1 MKYSINSNMSEKVN
15 KYKLGLNVI
24 KTEIKSIPVS
34 PGIYKMIDENGEVLY
49 VGKAKNL
56 KKRVSSYSKLNN
68 QSQRILNMISLVRKV
83 ELSITNTEA
92 EALLLESNVIKAN
105 KPKFNILLKDDKS
118 FPSIL
123 LTSNHDFPQIKKH
136 RGRKSQKGYYFG
148 PFSSAGSVNRSLDAL
163 QKGFLLRNCTDNVF
177 KLTTKPCLQYQI
189 KRCTAPCV
197 GLVSRE
203 DYQIQVD
210 QAKNF
215 LNGDSDKI
223 KEIFAEK
230 MQEYSSNL
238 DFENAAVWRNK
249 IRALT
254 SIQSFQS
261 VNINEIGNVDI
272 IAVYRKLNKTSI
284 NISFMRN
291 GSNFGDHNFFL
302 SHPLE
307 VKINEIML
315 EFLGQFYENKIPP
328 KEIIVSHEPKDK
340 SLLIEALSLL
350 SNYQIRIHSPK
361 KGIKKKLVNISMTN
375 AKTSLNRKISN
386 NEKIFNNLAELKKIF
401 NLNKDI
407 YRIEI
412 YDNSHIQGKF
422 AVGAMVVFNKDGFD
436 KSSYRKYNL
445 TINENISGGN
455 DFGMMQEVFSRRFKN
470 FDNAKNNNP
479 LPDLILVDGGRGHLN
494 TVSEILTNFKLD
506 KIKICAVSKGK
517 ERNAGVEKFHL
528 LGQKS
533 FTLEK
538 NSSIMFFLQKLR
550 DEAHR
555 FAITSHRIRRKQ
567 SISYNPI
574 NEIDGIGKVRKMALL
589 KYFGS
594 AREVS
599 RASIED
605 LKKVNGISNNAAR
618 KIYDYFTNK

>member
-1 MKYSINSNMSEKVN
+1 MSEIVN
-15 KYKLGLNVI
+15 KYKFGLNVI
-24 KTEIKSIPVS
+24 KKEIKSIPVS

-83 ELSITNTEA
+83 ELSITSTEA

-197 GLVSRE
+197 GLVSRK

-261 VNINEIGNVDI
+261 VNINGIGNVDI

-350 SNYQIRIHSPK
+350 SNHQIRIHSPK

-375 AKTSLNRKISN
+375 AKTSLNRKISD

-517 ERNAGVEKFHL
+517 ERNAGEEKFHL

>member
-1 MKYSINSNMSEKVN
+1 MSEIVN
-15 KYKLGLNVI
+15 KYKFGLNVI
-24 KTEIKSIPVS
+24 KKEIKSIPVS

-197 GLVSRE
+197 GFVSKK

-350 SNYQIRIHSPK
+350 SNHQIRIYSPK

-375 AKTSLNRKISN
+375 AKTSLNRKISD

-517 ERNAGVEKFHL
+517 ERNAGEEKFHL

-555 FAITSHRIRRKQ
+555 FAVTSHRIRRKQ

-618 KIYDYFTNK
+618 KIYDYFTSK

>member
-1 MKYSINSNMSEKVN
+1 MSEIVN
-15 KYKLGLNVI
+15 KYKFGLNVI
-24 KTEIKSIPVS
+24 KKEIKSIPVS

-197 GLVSRE
+197 GLVSRK

-350 SNYQIRIHSPK
+350 SNHQIRIHSPK

-375 AKTSLNRKISN
+375 AKTSLNRKISD

-401 NLNKDI
+401 NLTKNI

-517 ERNAGVEKFHL
+517 ERNAGEEKFHL

>member
-1 MKYSINSNMSEKVN
+1 MSEIVN
-15 KYKLGLNVI
+15 KYKFGLNVI
-24 KTEIKSIPVS
+24 KKEIKSIPVS

-197 GLVSRE
+197 GLVSRK

-302 SHPLE
+302 SHSLE
-307 VKINEIML
+307 VKIDEILL
-315 EFLGQFYENKIPP
+315 EFLSQFYENKIPP

-350 SNYQIRIHSPK
+350 SNHQIRIHSPK

-375 AKTSLNRKISN
+375 AKTSLNRKISD

-517 ERNAGVEKFHL
+517 ERNAGEEKFHL

-594 AREVS
+594 AKEVS

>member
-1 MKYSINSNMSEKVN
+1 MSEIVN
-15 KYKLGLNVI
+15 KYKFGLNVI
-24 KTEIKSIPVS
+24 KKEIKSIPVS

-197 GLVSRE
+197 GLVSRK

-223 KEIFAEK
+223 KEVFAEK

-350 SNYQIRIHSPK
+350 SNHQIRIHSPK

-375 AKTSLNRKISN
+375 AKTSLNRKISD

-401 NLNKDI
+401 NLTKDI

-517 ERNAGVEKFHL
+517 ERNAGEEKFHL

>member
-1 MKYSINSNMSEKVN
+1 MSQIVN

-24 KTEIKSIPVS
+24 KKEIKSIPVS

-197 GLVSRE
+197 GLVSRK

-307 VKINEIML
+307 VKIDEIML
-315 EFLGQFYENKIPP
+315 EFLSQFYENKIPP

-350 SNYQIRIHSPK
+350 SNHQIRIHSPK

-375 AKTSLNRKISN
+375 AKTSLNRKISD

-494 TVSEILTNFKLD
+494 TVSEILTNYKLD
-506 KIKICAVSKGK
+506 KIKICAISKGK
-517 ERNAGVEKFHL
+517 ERNAGEEKFHL
-528 LGQKS
+528 LDQKS

>member
-1 MKYSINSNMSEKVN
+1 MSEIVN
-15 KYKLGLNVI
+15 KYKFGLNVI
-24 KTEIKSIPVS
+24 KKEIKSIPVS

-197 GLVSRE
+197 GLVSKK

-350 SNYQIRIHSPK
+350 SNHQIRIHSPK

-375 AKTSLNRKISN
+375 AKTSLNRKISD

-470 FDNAKNNNP
+470 FDNSKNNNP

-517 ERNAGVEKFHL
+517 ERNAGEEKFHL

>member
-1 MKYSINSNMSEKVN
+1 MSEIVN
-15 KYKLGLNVI
+15 KYKFGLNVI
-24 KTEIKSIPVS
+24 KKEIKSIPVS

-197 GLVSRE
+197 GLVSRK

-350 SNYQIRIHSPK
+350 SNHQIRIHSPK

-375 AKTSLNRKISN
+375 AKTSLNRKISD

-401 NLNKDI
+401 NLSKDI
-407 YRIEI
+407 HRIEI

-517 ERNAGVEKFHL
+517 ERNAGEEKFHL

>member
-1 MKYSINSNMSEKVN
+1 MSEILN
-15 KYKLGLNVI
+15 KYKFGLNVI
-24 KTEIKSIPVS
+24 KKEIKSIPVS

-83 ELSITNTEA
+83 ELSITSTEA

-307 VKINEIML
+307 VKIDEIML
-315 EFLGQFYENKIPP
+315 EFLSQFYENKIPP

-350 SNYQIRIHSPK
+350 SNHQIRIHSPK
-361 KGIKKKLVNISMTN
+361 KGIKKKLINISMTN
-375 AKTSLNRKISN
+375 AKTSLNRKISD

-517 ERNAGVEKFHL
+517 ERNAGEEKFHL

-618 KIYDYFTNK
+618 KIYDYFTSK

>member
-1 MKYSINSNMSEKVN
+1 MSEIVN
-15 KYKLGLNVI
+15 KYKFGLNVI
-24 KTEIKSIPVS
+24 KKEIKSIPVS

-83 ELSITNTEA
+83 ELSITSTEA

-197 GLVSRE
+197 GLVSRK

-238 DFENAAVWRNK
+238 DFENAAIWRNK

-350 SNYQIRIHSPK
+350 SNHQIRIHSPK

-375 AKTSLNRKISN
+375 AKTSLNRKISD
-386 NEKIFNNLAELKKIF
+386 NEKIFNNLAELKRIF

-494 TVSEILTNFKLD
+494 TVSEILKNLKLD

-517 ERNAGVEKFHL
+517 ERNAGEEKFHL

>member
-1 MKYSINSNMSEKVN
+1 MSEIVN
-15 KYKLGLNVI
+15 KYKFGLNVI
-24 KTEIKSIPVS
+24 KKEIKSIPVS

-197 GLVSRE
+197 GLVSRK

-350 SNYQIRIHSPK
+350 SNHQIRIHSPK

-375 AKTSLNRKISN
+375 AKTSLNRKISD

-517 ERNAGVEKFHL
+517 ERNAGEEKFHL

-618 KIYDYFTNK
+618 KIYDYFTSK

>member
-1 MKYSINSNMSEKVN
+1 MSEIVN
-15 KYKLGLNVI
+15 KYKFGLNVI
-24 KTEIKSIPVS
+24 KKEIKSIPVS

-197 GLVSRE
+197 GLVSRK

-238 DFENAAVWRNK
+238 DFENAAIWRNK

-350 SNYQIRIHSPK
+350 SNHQIRIHSPK

-375 AKTSLNRKISN
+375 AKTSLNRKISD

-401 NLNKDI
+401 NLTKNI

-517 ERNAGVEKFHL
+517 ERNAGEEKFHL

>member
-1 MKYSINSNMSEKVN
+1 MSEIVN
-15 KYKLGLNVI
+15 KYKFGLNVI
-24 KTEIKSIPVS
+24 KKEIKSIPVS

-197 GLVSRE
+197 GLVSRK

-223 KEIFAEK
+223 KEVFAEK
-230 MQEYSSNL
+230 MEEYSSNL
-238 DFENAAVWRNK
+238 DFENAAIWRNK

-350 SNYQIRIHSPK
+350 SNHQIRIHSPK
-361 KGIKKKLVNISMTN
+361 KGIKKKLINISMTN
-375 AKTSLNRKISN
+375 AKTSLNRKISD

-517 ERNAGVEKFHL
+517 ERNAGEEKFHL

-618 KIYDYFTNK
+618 KIYDYFTSK

>member
-1 MKYSINSNMSEKVN
+1 MSEIVN
-15 KYKLGLNVI
+15 KYKFGLNVI
-24 KTEIKSIPVS
+24 KKEIKSIPVS

-105 KPKFNILLKDDKS
+105 KPRFNILLKDDKS

-307 VKINEIML
+307 VKIDEIML
-315 EFLGQFYENKIPP
+315 EFLSQFYENKIPP

-350 SNYQIRIHSPK
+350 SNHQIRIHSPK

-375 AKTSLNRKISN
+375 AKTSLNRKISD

-506 KIKICAVSKGK
+506 KIKVCAISKGK
-517 ERNAGVEKFHL
+517 ERNAGEEKFHL

>member
-1 MKYSINSNMSEKVN
+1 MSEILN
-15 KYKLGLNVI
+15 KYKFGLNVI
-24 KTEIKSIPVS
+24 KQEIKSIPVS

-68 QSQRILNMISLVRKV
+68 QSQRILNMISLVRKI

-197 GLVSRE
+197 GLVSRK

-307 VKINEIML
+307 VKIDEIML
-315 EFLGQFYENKIPP
+315 EFLSQFYENKIPP

-350 SNYQIRIHSPK
+350 SNHQIRIHSPK

-375 AKTSLNRKISN
+375 AKTSLNRKISD

-422 AVGAMVVFNKDGFD
+422 AVGAMVVFSKDGFD

-517 ERNAGVEKFHL
+517 ERNAGEEKFHL
-528 LGQKS
+528 IGQKS

-594 AREVS
+594 AKEVS